1 MDMFCTGFLFAAGA
15 TAFGLLASIVVALV
29 AAILE
34 ALDYL

>member
-15 TAFGLLASIVVALV
+15 TAFGFVAGGVAALV
-29 AAILE
+29 KAILE